1 MSALPPKAD
10 ILSLLPKCLLLTQS
24 GHFSDGAFIGG
35 ERSILV
41 PAFVFPVVFLHLL
54 VPHVDPL
61 FLPILEAE

>member
-1 MSALPPKAD
+1 MSALPPKGD
-10 ILSLLPKCLLLTQS
+10 IRKVVAKCLLLTQS

-54 VPHVDPL
+54 ALHVDPL

>member
-1 MSALPPKAD
+1 MSAFHPKAD
-10 ILSLLPKCLLLTQS
+10 IIGDSQKCPLMTQS